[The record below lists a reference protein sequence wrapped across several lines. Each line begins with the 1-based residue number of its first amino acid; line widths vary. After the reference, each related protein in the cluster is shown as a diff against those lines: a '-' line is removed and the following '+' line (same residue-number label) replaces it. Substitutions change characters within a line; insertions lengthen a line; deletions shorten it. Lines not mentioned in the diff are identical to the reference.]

1 MLIGMPEGE
10 SEMEAVR
17 IVMVA
22 SNMGHPWN
30 KLTSRERTLCPQREM
45 EALPGT
51 WGTEA
56 SL

>member
-1 MLIGMPEGE
+1 MPEGE